1 MEEFIIKIAGTKGIS
16 NFKSYHF
23 SIISNYE
30 NFFNFI
36 LPKDV
41 KDVLVVLPFDEEKT
55 KTIKH
60 AITNARSN
68 VSVTIMYSGKIRDEM
83 IIGWRT

>member
-1 MEEFIIKIAGTKGIS
+1 MEEFIVKIAESKGIS
-16 NFKSYHF
+16 NLKSYHF

-41 KDVLVVLPFDEEKT
+41 VEILVVLPFDEEKT

-60 AITNARSN
+60 AITNIRGKASI
-68 VSVTIMYSGKIRDEM
+68 TIMYSEKIRDKM
-83 IIGWRT
+83 VIGWRT